1 MEEENKTPKESSIVF
16 KKSLE
21 ENHKTNQVDEKND
34 FLVVPLET
42 DNRKEKGMIK
52 RLEETQK
59 RERRKNEDLE
69 KEPLASHIKRG
80 KWNNALLEACEIGNK
95 EIVELMIEKGAD
107 DWNYG
112 LRSACFG
119 GNKEIVELMIEKGA
133 NDWNWGLIGACQGGN
148 KVSKYGNQVALQS
161 LVWTRNFAVWEAFN
175 RSLF

>member
-21 ENHKTNQVDEKND
+21 GKKENHKTTQVDEKNNI
-34 FLVVPLET
+34 LVDPLET

-59 RERRKNEDLE
+59 GERRKNEDLQ

-80 KWNNALLEACEIGNK
+80 KWNDALLEACEIGNKEIVEMMIEKGANNWDWGLYGACEGGNK

-107 DWNYG
+107 DW
-112 LRSACFG
+112 
-119 GNKEIVELMIEKGA
+119 
-133 NDWNWGLIGACQGGN
+133 
-148 KVSKYGNQVALQS
+148 S
-161 LVWTRNFAVWEAFN
+161 LT
-175 RSLF
+175 